1 MTLVTPVRGSWGREI
16 WAFSL
21 NTKNIPSLW
30 PALSG
35 GLRGRDGSG
44 SVPEDS

>member
-1 MTLVTPVRGSWGREI
+1 MTPVRGSWGREI
-16 WAFSL
+16 WTFSL
-21 NTKNIPSLW
+21 NKNIPSLW

-35 GLRGRDGSG
+35 GVKGRDGSG